1 MLPSPSRL
9 ASGEERLGSRQGG
22 AETERQCGRGG
33 GGGWA
38 NGGRE
43 SCLKCRPKR
52 WWAFPWKLFTAVS
65 DIIGTGERRLGG
77 GDGEEE
83 GGVATEMR
91 PDWLGLRHG
100 SPLWSSAGS

>member
-1 MLPSPSRL
+1 MVKRGWAAGREGQRQKDSV
-9 ASGEERLGSRQGG
+9 GERER
-22 AETERQCGRGG
+22 